1 MIDNKAPC
9 LNCKDR
15 VLGCHSTC
23 ERYKEFTE
31 INERRKGEIRKDKEV
46 NNIINGY
53 NKAKAS
59 GLKTST
65 YRKKK
70 TTF

>member
-1 MIDNKAPC
+1 MIDNKVPC
-9 LNCKDR
+9 RNCKDR

-23 ERYKEFTE
+23 ERYKEFAE
-31 INERRKGEIRKDKEV
+31 INEQRKEEIRKDKEV
-46 NNIINGY
+46 NNVIKGY

-59 GLKTST
+59 GLKTSA

-70 TTF
+70 PTF

>member
-1 MIDNKAPC
+1 M
-9 LNCKDR
+9 
-15 VLGCHSTC
+15 
-23 ERYKEFTE
+23 KEKKE
-31 INERRKGEIRKDKEV
+31 EIRKDKEV

-59 GLKTST
+59 GLKTSA

>member
-1 MIDNKAPC
+1 MLSSSIPC
-9 LNCKDR
+9 RNCKDR
-15 VLGCHSTC
+15 KVGCHSTC

-31 INERRKGEIRKDKEV
+31 INEKRKEEIRQDKEI
-46 NNIINGY
+46 NNLINGY

-70 TTF
+70 